1 MFSVA
6 LRFFYIFYIFTH
18 RKKGFFMAK
27 NSTKNMTEGSP
38 AKLILGF
45 ALPML
50 VGMLFQQI
58 YNFVDTIIVG
68 RYLGVNARAA
78 VGSTG
83 SIHFLIIGFC
93 IGTCSGFTLP
103 VAQRF
108 GAKDY
113 DGLRKYVGNSAIL
126 AAIISVAMAI
136 LTALLCRN
144 ILEWMQTPADIIDD
158 AYDYIFVTFIGI
170 PAIMLYNLLS
180 GYIRSLGDAVTPVI
194 YLLISSFL
202 NIGLDILFIVPMQ
215 MGVLGAALA
224 TVLAQLVSGL
234 LCLLHIYF
242 KFDILHLDKDDLRLY
257 PQYVRIILSMG
268 LPMGLQYSIT
278 AIGSVILQ
286 ACVNPLGSL
295 AVAAMTASGKITNFL
310 MCPLEA
316 LGSTMATYSGQ
327 NVGAGKLERLGKG
340 LKSAII
346 IGWIYSAIAL
356 GISYFFGEN
365 MISIFVEAND
375 PAVKAQVIS
384 QGYLCLVIGQAA
396 YGLLTLVNTVRF
408 TIQGMGFS
416 GFAVF
421 AGVAEMFARA
431 LVGIILVPLFG
442 FTGPCFAGPAAWIFA
457 DAFLIPAYYNC
468 YNKLKRIMHHT

>member
-1 MFSVA
+1 
-6 LRFFYIFYIFTH
+6 
-18 RKKGFFMAK
+18 MAK
-27 NSTKNMTEGSP
+27 TSIKNMTEGTPS
-38 AKLILGF
+38 KLILSF

-68 RYLGVNARAA
+68 RYLGVNALAA

-93 IGTCSGFTLP
+93 IGVCGGFTLP

-126 AAIISVAMAI
+126 AAIISIVMAI
-136 LTALLCRN
+136 ITALLCRH
-144 ILEWMQTPADIIDD
+144 ILEWMHTPADIIDD
-158 AYDYIFVTFIGI
+158 AYNYIFVTFLGI
-170 PAIMLYNLLS
+170 PATMLYNILS
-180 GYIRSLGDAVTPVI
+180 GYIRSLGDATTPVI

-215 MGVLGAALA
+215 MGVFGAALA
-224 TVLAQLVSGL
+224 TVLAQLVSGI
-234 LCLLHIYF
+234 LCLVHICF
-242 KFDILHLDKDDLRLY
+242 KFELLHLTRDDLRLY
-257 PQYVRIILSMG
+257 PQYVRNILSMG

-286 ACVNPLGSL
+286 ACVNPLGSI
-295 AVAAMTASGKITNFL
+295 AVASMTASGKIGNFIQ
-310 MCPLEA
+310 CPLEA

-327 NVGAGKLERLGKG
+327 NVGAGKMERLGKG
-340 LKSAII
+340 LKSAILM
-346 IGWIYSAIAL
+346 GWAYSVVAL
-356 GISYFFGEN
+356 ALSYFYGRD
-365 MISIFVEAND
+365 MIAIFVESD
-375 PAVKAQVIS
+375 DVTVKEQVLD
-384 QGYLCLVIGQAA
+384 QGYLCLVISIAFYA
-396 YGLLTLVNTVRF
+396 LLTLVNTVRF

-431 LVGIILVPLFG
+431 LVGILLVPVFG
-442 FTGPCFAGPAAWIFA
+442 FTGACFASPVAWIFA
-457 DAFLIPAYYNC
+457 DIFLIPAYYSC
-468 YNKLKRIMHHT
+468 YHKLKRIIHHA

>member
-1 MFSVA
+1 
-6 LRFFYIFYIFTH
+6 
-18 RKKGFFMAK
+18 MAK
-27 NSTKNMTEGSP
+27 NTTKNLTEGSP

-58 YNFVDTIIVG
+58 YNFVDTVIVG
-68 RYLGVNARAA
+68 RYLGVNALAA

-93 IGTCSGFTLP
+93 IGVCSGFTLP

-126 AAIISVAMAI
+126 AAIISIAMALI
-136 LTALLCRN
+136 TSLMCRN

-158 AYDYIFVTFIGI
+158 AYDYIFVTFVGI
-170 PAIMLYNLLS
+170 PAIMLYNILS

-202 NIGLDILFIVPMQ
+202 NIGLDILFIVPMG

-224 TVLAQLVSGL
+224 TVLAQLVSGI
-234 LCLLHIYF
+234 LCLIHIII
-242 KFDILHLDKDDLRLY
+242 KFEILHLKRDDLRLNA
-257 PQYVRIILSMG
+257 QYVNAILGMG

-286 ACVNPLGSL
+286 ASVNPLGSV
-295 AVAAMTASGKITNFL
+295 AVAAMTASGKISGFL
-310 MCPLEA
+310 MCPLDA

-340 LKSAII
+340 LKAAVL
-346 IGWIYSAIAL
+346 IGWVYSALAL
-356 GISYFFGEN
+356 VFSYFIGKD
-365 MISIFVEAND
+365 MISIFVESDD
-375 PAVKAQVIS
+375 PAIKAQVIDD
-384 QGYLCLVIGQAA
+384 GYLCLVISLSA
-396 YGLLTLVNTVRF
+396 YALLTLVNTVRF

-431 LVGIILVPLFG
+431 IVGIILVPIYG
-442 FTGPCFAGPAAWIFA
+442 FTGACFAGPVAWLFA
-457 DAFLIPAYYNC
+457 DAFLIPAYFGC
-468 YNKLKRIMHHT
+468 YRKLKRVLNKASA